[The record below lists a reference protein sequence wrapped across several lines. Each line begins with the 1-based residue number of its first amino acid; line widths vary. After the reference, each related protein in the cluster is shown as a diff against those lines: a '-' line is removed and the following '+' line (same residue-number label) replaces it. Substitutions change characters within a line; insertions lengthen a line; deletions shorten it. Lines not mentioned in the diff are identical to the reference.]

1 MHSSPPFRRCGDGS
15 PINSRRSR
23 PLCVAPD
30 SPSRL
35 LRCAHQSRCRECGTH
50 IAWYRRVDDRFVR
63 LHPHELSVADVPV
76 GYHWHVSASLVHHA
90 GDGSP
95 WCRLAHGVVRPAR
108 AVDATNAPELTGLRL
123 VLMVNTCRL
132 TEAGVFTPNAP
143 THTTQQPDDAC
154 RPARPV
160 LQFLYVRYLAARPVD
175 EIQCV
180 AQTLHR
186 DLCTHTV
193 LTWDGLA
200 GLWKLVTATSA
211 RRQLVLSVDVMALY
225 DLPCLPYAEQLRWHR
240 QRCPQHAAALTAA
253 DLALT
258 DWARFDPLIHQGHA
272 HPRLRAHIRRP
283 HDGGDP
289 RKAAQR

>member
-1 MHSSPPFRRCGDGS
+1 M
-15 PINSRRSR
+15 
-23 PLCVAPD
+23 
-30 SPSRL
+30 
-35 LRCAHQSRCRECGTH
+35 
-50 IAWYRRVDDRFVR
+50 
-63 LHPHELSVADVPV
+63 ADVPV
-76 GYHWHVSASLVHHA
+76 GYHWHVNASLVHHA

-108 AVDATNAPELTGLRL
+108 AVDATNAPELTRLRL

-143 THTTQQPDDAC
+143 TRTTQQPDDAC

-160 LQFLYVRYLAARPVD
+160 LQLLYVRYLAARPVD
-175 EIQCV
+175 EIHCV

-211 RRQLVLSVDVMALY
+211 RSQLVPSVDVMALY
-225 DLPCLPYAEQLRWHR
+225 DLPCLPYAEQLRCHR
-240 QRCPQHAAALTAA
+240 QRCPRHAAALTAS

-258 DWARFDPLIHQGHA
+258 DWARFDPLIHQGTRTLIFALTFVGHTMA
-272 HPRLRAHIRRP
+272 AIRGRQHSGERATCRRDHPGQAGHQGRASQGLPSRTAR
-283 HDGGDP
+283 G
-289 RKAAQR
+289 QR